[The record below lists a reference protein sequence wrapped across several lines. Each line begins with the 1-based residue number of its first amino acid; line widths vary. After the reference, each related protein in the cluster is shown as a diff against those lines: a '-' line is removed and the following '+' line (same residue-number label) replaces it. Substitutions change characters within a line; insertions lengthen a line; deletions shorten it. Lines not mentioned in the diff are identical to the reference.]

1 MDDSYTKLN
10 EIKSKIKSLIDIN
23 QLDYANKLIDD
34 YIEKIPNDIEIYSMK
49 AITLII
55 EGKLEEAESILKAG
69 LELDYNNF
77 DLNYNLA
84 YVYEQDG
91 YISKASA
98 CYNTAKDNC
107 KDNNLRDQIENILN
121 KYHIKEPAKKI
132 IFFVKQ
138 GMDSFIDDIIEGLS
152 QDYITIKSI
161 VTDFKQIDKGMKW
174 ADICWFEWCDELI
187 IYGSKLELAKEKKIV
202 CRLHRYEAFTEYIT
216 AVCWENVDKLIIVSQ
231 HLKDILEV
239 NIPNIEKK
247 VDIIAIDNG
256 VNLKKYKLKE
266 RNIGFNIG
274 YVGYI
279 HSRKNPTLLLQ
290 IMYELVKRD
299 NRYKLYIAGKFQ
311 DDMLKMYWYYQ
322 VKEMKLDNNIIFDG
336 WQSDIEEWLEN
347 KNYILS
353 TSIHESF
360 GYGIAESMASGIK
373 PVIHNFLFANQI
385 WEREY
390 LFNGI
395 FEAIDIIQSPKYNY
409 KGYRN
414 FIESKYSLDKQI
426 KKVKETIK
434 NTIENAKNKIEFNYA
449 DYWNNTLSNKF
460 DIEGVGYIG
469 LGKTYNK
476 YLYENRIY
484 ILDNIIKSLF
494 NKISKIKVLELGPGV
509 GIFTDYYRKQEVED
523 YTAIDISEKSVKEL
537 SRSYE
542 DYKFINGDISDNKYY
557 SNKYDL
563 IFAAD
568 VLLHITNEN
577 NYKSTIKNIATSLN
591 DDGICILLDPISVIN
606 TKSSS
611 EHVII
616 RDKNYVNKIL
626 NENGLEMLQI
636 IPVSFFMN
644 YPLDKKL
651 LFNKEDL
658 VLHLF
663 NLISCVFSQEKLT
676 EEHKN
681 LLAQYILNNDRRLL
695 MEKNFGLSEKLMV
708 IKKKKDKNNFSKIDI
723 TELWND
729 EQLRKEEKN
738 LLKILSQKNIINK
751 DYFSIM
757 DRLIKDLHQDDLN
770 LEYIK
775 NIFNNMIP
783 YKEDDYDKYDF
794 HTAQIIFGKREKI
807 NDNFEII
814 EFCIKNNDNKI
825 LLISNIWYDMKN
837 KRSIFSNEI
846 FKSYN
851 FQYINRFIEEIV
863 KYNLQYNNN
872 IAGFIFDRNIKK
884 DIEDNYIAYI
894 WERGIPC
901 SQFMPVWGYLTICER
916 YKFAASFI
924 KSDYKVLEAPCG
936 FGYGAAY
943 FSKLCSKV
951 EALDLAKDNIDF
963 AKNAY
968 KFNNV
973 NWVNSD
979 VTKLP
984 YKDSEFNVYVSYEV
998 FEHLPLELT
1007 EKYLEE
1013 AKRVIK
1019 DNGKFIISTPNRETR
1034 KNINNPFH
1042 IKEYNFEEF
1051 SNILEKYF
1059 GKVSYYSVV
1068 DFKVQKGMNKSAF
1081 NIIAICEK

>member
-1 MDDSYTKLN
+1 MDNSYIKLN
-10 EIKSKIKSLIDIN
+10 EIKSKIKNLIDIN

-187 IYGSKLELAKEKKIV
+187 IYGSKLELAKEKTII
-202 CRLHRYEAFTEYIT
+202 CRLHSYEAFEEYPSKVNWDIIDKIIFIS
-216 AVCWENVDKLIIVSQ
+216 ENIKNLVVENFQLDNKKIAT
-231 HLKDILEV
+231 
-239 NIPNIEKK
+239 IPNGI
-247 VDIIAIDNG
+247 DIN
-256 VNLKKYKLKE
+256 KYNFKE
-266 RNIGFNIG
+266 RKEGFNIA

-279 HSRKNPTLLLQ
+279 NYKKGPMLLLQ
-290 IMYELVKRD
+290 TFKAICDK
-299 NRYKLYIAGKFQ
+299 NPKYKLFIAGKFQ
-311 DDMLKMYWYYQ
+311 DSRDVLYFKQMI
-322 VKEMKLDNNIIFDG
+322 KEFGIEKNVFFEGWKDDLDT
-336 WQSDIEEWLEN
+336 WLEN
-347 KNYILS
+347 KNYIIC
-353 TSIHESF
+353 TSVLESQN
-360 GYGIAESMASGIK
+360 ISVMQAMSKGIK
-373 PVIHNFLFANQI
+373 PIIHNFVGARSIYDDKYI
-385 WEREY
+385 W
-390 LFNGI
+390 NS
-395 FEAIDIIQSPKYNY
+395 IDESIKILSSNKYNS
-409 KGYRN
+409 KEYRN
-414 FIESKYSLDKQI
+414 FIESNYSLDKQI
-426 KKVKETIK
+426 KKVKETIE
-434 NTIENAKNKIEFNYA
+434 NTIKNAKNKIEFNYA
-449 DYWNNTLSNKF
+449 DYWNNRLSNKF

-476 YLYENRIY
+476 YLYKNRIY

-494 NKISKIKVLELGPGV
+494 NKINKIKVLELGPGV
-509 GIFTDYYRKQEVED
+509 GVFTDYYRKQEVED

-557 SNKYDL
+557 NNKYDL

-568 VLLHITNEN
+568 VLLHITNED
-577 NYKSTIKNIATSLN
+577 NYKSTIRNIATSLN
-591 DDGICILLDPISVIN
+591 DDGVCILLDPISVIN

-611 EHVII
+611 EHVVI

-723 TELWND
+723 AELWND

-738 LLKILSQKNIINK
+738 LLKMLSEKNITNK

-998 FEHLPLELT
+998 FEHLPLELN

-1042 IKEYNFEEF
+1042 IKEYNFQEF

-1081 NIIAICEK
+1081 DIIAICEK